1 MLKLKF
7 LLLSCFIFHAY
18 NSYGVT
24 RDGDSL
30 VVIAPSKE
38 LELPLDELF
47 SFTTHKDTPQ
57 RRLVIQNWITG
68 GNPSVEIINGRFN
81 FLIENWNNKHFRI
94 FDLPKE
100 ASEHLEINKYSVL
113 LRLSSTKPGEIT
125 VTFKRGQEILHTR
138 YKTSG
143 LHIVVKGQLLLTM
156 EQFITKISQPN
167 SAAEYIV
174 SN

>member
-18 NSYGVT
+18 YSYGVI

-30 VVIAPSKE
+30 VVVTTNKE

-47 SFTTHKDTPQ
+47 SFTAHKDTAE
-57 RRLVIQNWITG
+57 RRLVIKNWITG

-81 FLIENWNNKHFRI
+81 FLMENWNNKHFRI
-94 FDLPKE
+94 FDIPQK
-100 ASEHLEINKYSVL
+100 ASQYLKNNKSSVL
-113 LRLSSTKPGEIT
+113 VRLSSTKPGEIT

-143 LHIVVKGQLLLTM
+143 LHIVFNNQLLTM
-156 EQFITKISQPN
+156 KQFISKISQSN
-167 SAAEYIV
+167 SPAEYII